1 MPFVS
6 EFFIALFT
14 ILALIFAMS
23 HAHDILGFCGV
34 VRKNHGGNKGI
45 GTGKKKDNSS
55 RLSSKRKTKRT
66 FAS

>member
-14 ILALIFAMS
+14 ILGLIFAIS
-23 HAHDILGFCGV
+23 HAHNILGFCGV
-34 VRKNHGGNKGI
+34 VRKNHGENKGI
-45 GTGKKKDNSS
+45 GTAKKKDNFSS
-55 RLSSKRKTKRT
+55 LSSKRKTKRT